1 MRIFHN
7 RFRRGAT
14 QLPWGG
20 RRPERIEASVDLI
33 DSRSTDESKAA
44 AACSTFHTRETV
56 PTRMTRPTPW
66 FERRFE
72 LDARIEQLPN
82 VCSRLRGAPA
92 RLDEL
97 LNAQRELLTRR
108 PDPSH
113 WSAQEHAGHLA
124 DLEPLWRAR
133 VQDFALGRS
142 TLTAADLTN
151 RATFDARHNDREPSS
166 IVAAFRSARG
176 QLLSDIDALESAVFE
191 RALVH
196 PRLGRPMHLLDHL
209 TFIAEHDDHH
219 LATIWH
225 LVHAARSP

>member
-1 MRIFHN
+1 M
-7 RFRRGAT
+7 
-14 QLPWGG
+14 
-20 RRPERIEASVDLI
+20 
-33 DSRSTDESKAA
+33 SRSRPPV
-44 AACSTFHTRETV
+44 FHLFTLAENRT

-72 LDARIEQLPN
+72 LDARLDQLPN
-82 VCSRLRGAPA
+82 VCSRLRGTPA
-92 RLDEL
+92 RLHEL
-97 LNAQRELLTRR
+97 LHAQRELLTRR

-113 WSAQEHAGHLA
+113 WSAQEHAGHLT

-133 VQDFALGRS
+133 VQDFTLGRT

-151 RATFDARHNDREPSS
+151 RATFDARHNDREASS
-166 IVAAFRSARG
+166 IVAEFQSLRA
-176 QLLSDIDALESAVFE
+176 QLLSDVDALESTVFE
-191 RALVH
+191 RALLH

-225 LVHAARSP
+225 LVSAIGER